1 MSGSYVGC
9 EFVQRCWLEVVE
21 KSPICLIDESGI
33 ALYIADF
40 DFHLRTSP
48 HDEKQMRKRLLVSVG
63 LCMINGSEF
72 TEWRHSSTRSELCSM
87 K

>member
-1 MSGSYVGC
+1 MSGSYVSC

-48 HDEKQMRKRLLVSVG
+48 YDEKQMRKAALGVG
-63 LCMINGSEF
+63 WSLYDQRYRVYGVAAQQYP
-72 TEWRHSSTRSELCSM
+72 
-87 K
+87 